1 MLLPISY
8 TNMEDVALPKSED
21 YFVPST
27 SDITKQNPFPTCRKL
42 PDFLKDETD
51 WLEHVENTIEKGVLD
66 DDDWISWA
74 AYFASISTTPTNPCT
89 KTYMMPLLTVSSNS
103 PVTIFHCMK
112 MIQLCT
118 NKLNPGQTPV
128 MSCDQPIYTIAKKL
142 QWKYPDSVIGED
154 KFLCM
159 IGGLHVEKMLWCVS
173 GDWLDGS
180 GWTTLVSNSGVS
192 KSGTAESH
200 IGASHIC
207 RTRYVHTVCCCNT
220 YHATKS
226 IH

>member
-1 MLLPISY
+1 
-8 TNMEDVALPKSED
+8 
-21 YFVPST
+21 
-27 SDITKQNPFPTCRKL
+27 
-42 PDFLKDETD
+42 
-51 WLEHVENTIEKGVLD
+51 
-66 DDDWISWA
+66 
-74 AYFASISTTPTNPCT
+74 
-89 KTYMMPLLTVSSNS
+89 
-103 PVTIFHCMK
+103 
-112 MIQLCT
+112 
-118 NKLNPGQTPV
+118 
-128 MSCDQPIYTIAKKL
+128 MSCDQPIYTIDKKL

-154 KFLCM
+154 KFICM

-207 RTRYVHTVCCCNT
+207 QLDIYFLCCCNT